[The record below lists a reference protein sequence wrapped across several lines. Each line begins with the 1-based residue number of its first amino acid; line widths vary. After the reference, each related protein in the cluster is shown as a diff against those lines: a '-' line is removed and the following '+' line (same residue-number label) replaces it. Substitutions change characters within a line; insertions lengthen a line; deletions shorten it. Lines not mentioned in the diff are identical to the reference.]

1 MGASLGT
8 RSRFPHFSRLI
19 FRGKLAATA
28 TMPPAQPPP
37 LPFACRRLQASST
50 RNSCSI
56 AECPSS
62 LFPFLRPLPLTEKYA
77 PKITA
82 STQFHPLFS
91 SSDGVR
97 KSAIESSSHS
107 RKKRASIRLSSPIAS
122 IHSCETLKES
132 SSPKASTKM
141 RRKPWCKL
149 GAIRGSRKAAA
160 CYIAFH
166 ANLSKL
172 SFRSPLLRRQYKLRA
187 SLSAASNSS
196 HLPPRPP
203 SSAGSPHTISCC

>member
-1 MGASLGT
+1 
-8 RSRFPHFSRLI
+8 
-19 FRGKLAATA
+19 
-28 TMPPAQPPP
+28 MPPAQLPPH
-37 LPFACRRLQASST
+37 LFACRRLQASSA

-62 LFPFLRPLPLTEKYA
+62 LFPFLRRSLRTAKCA
-77 PKITA
+77 PKIEA
-82 STQFHPLFS
+82 NTQSHRLFFS
-91 SSDGVR
+91 SARAR

-122 IHSCETLKES
+122 IHWCETLKES

-141 RRKPWCKL
+141 RRKPWWKL
-149 GAIRGSRKAAA
+149 GVIRGSRKAAA
-160 CYIAFH
+160 CYISFH

-172 SFRSPLLRRQYKLRA
+172 SFRSPLLQRQYKLRA

-196 HLPPRPP
+196 LLPPRPP
-203 SSAGSPHTISCC
+203 SSARLP